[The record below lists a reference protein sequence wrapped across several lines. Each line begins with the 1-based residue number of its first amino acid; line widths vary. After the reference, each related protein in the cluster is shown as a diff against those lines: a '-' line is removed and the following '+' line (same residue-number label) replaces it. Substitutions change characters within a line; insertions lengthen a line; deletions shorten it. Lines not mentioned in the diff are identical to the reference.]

1 MLVDVYEKTRTIE
14 VPDGDKTVKVCKI
27 DQTGLG
33 YSTEA
38 EIFTIQRGGYSLQP
52 RYSSAIIEKDS
63 NLSKHMEYLES
74 RITYESKLK
83 AIAYDVFDEG
93 DEKFMKIIENCPI
106 RGKAKKYLVSEFRDC
121 FTGLRKGYRSY

>member
-14 VPDGDKTVKVCKI
+14 VPDGDKTVRVCKI

-38 EIFTIQRGGYSLQP
+38 EIFTVQRDRYSLQP

-63 NLSKHMEYLES
+63 NLSKHMGYLEAS
-74 RITYESKLK
+74 ITYESKLK
-83 AIAYDVFDEG
+83 EKAYALFDNGYEQ
-93 DEKFMKIIENCPI
+93 FMKIIENCSI
-106 RGKAKKYLVSEFRDC
+106 RDKAKKHLVSEFRDC
-121 FTGLRKGYRSY
+121 FTGLCKGYRKY